1 MIEKTNKAVAAN
13 WASLLKP
20 AEYFLSNMTGNESV
34 FRIEPLERGFG
45 VTLGN
50 ALRRIMLSSLQGAA
64 IVAVKIQ
71 GVSHEFTSIPGVK
84 EDVTDIIL
92 NIKNIVFNNATCDRR
107 NLRLVAQGPC
117 VVTAG
122 MIEETADLQVVNKDL
137 VICNLDKNSNLSMEL
152 TVATGKGYT
161 PANAHIFEELPIGTI
176 PVDSI
181 FSPVRRVTYK
191 VENSRVGAETEFD
204 RLFLTIET
212 NGATPADMALGL
224 AAKIMQDQL
233 QVFINFQDIDN
244 IKEPEE
250 EKLPFD
256 VNLLRKIDDL
266 ELSVRSQNCLKNEN
280 IVYIGDL
287 VTKTESKM
295 LQTPNFGKKSLN
307 ELKEVLAVMNLKF
320 GMEVPGG
327 WPPKNLQEL
336 IQKYENKL

>member
-1 MIEKTNKAVAAN
+1 MIEKTSKAVVAN

-20 AEYFLSNMTGNESV
+20 AEYFLSNVSGNEST
-34 FRIEPLERGFG
+34 FRVEPLEGGFG

-50 ALRRIMLSSLQGAA
+50 ALRRILLSSLQGAA
-64 IVAVKIQ
+64 VIALKIQ
-71 GVSHEFTSIPGVK
+71 GVSHEFASVPGVK
-84 EDVTDIIL
+84 EDVTEIVL
-92 NIKNIVFNNATCDRR
+92 NIKNVVFSNATCERR

-122 MIEETADLQVVNKDL
+122 MIEETADLQVVNKNL
-137 VICNLDKNSNLSMEL
+137 VICTLDKNANLNMEL
-152 TVATGKGYT
+152 TVATGKGYV
-161 PANAHIFEELPIGTI
+161 PASAHIFNELPIGTI
-176 PVDSI
+176 PVDAI
-181 FSPVRRVTYK
+181 FSPVKRVAYK
-191 VENSRVGAETEFD
+191 VENSRVGADTEFD

-212 NGATPADMALGL
+212 NGAIPADTALGF

-233 QVFINFQDIDN
+233 QVFISFQDVDN
-244 IKEPEE
+244 VKEPEE

-256 VNLLRKIDDL
+256 INLLRKIDDL

-307 ELKEVLAVMNLKF
+307 ELKDVLAVMNLKF
-320 GMEVPGG
+320 GMEIPGG

-336 IQKYENKL
+336 IQKYESKL